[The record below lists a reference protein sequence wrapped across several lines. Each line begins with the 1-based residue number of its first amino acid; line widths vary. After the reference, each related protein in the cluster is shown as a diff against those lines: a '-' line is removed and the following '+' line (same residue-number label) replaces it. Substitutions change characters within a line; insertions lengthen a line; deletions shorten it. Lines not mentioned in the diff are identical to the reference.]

1 MAGNR
6 VLYGD
11 DRTYPKGLTDIPL
24 ASYFKITRYQYN
36 EGLKAARES
45 GQNDAQT
52 GLGNIGG
59 VTDVVRKGNES
70 EGVRNCTGLRTLI
83 HDMLRRRD
91 GGHLRRMGR
100 AEHPAPRT

>member
-36 EGLKAARES
+36 EGLKAA
-45 GQNDAQT
+45 
-52 GLGNIGG
+52 
-59 VTDVVRKGNES
+59 
-70 EGVRNCTGLRTLI
+70 
-83 HDMLRRRD
+83 
-91 GGHLRRMGR
+91 
-100 AEHPAPRT
+100 

>member
-52 GLGNIGG
+52 ALGNIGG
-59 VTDVVRKGNES
+59 VTDVVRKGNEF
-70 EGVRNCTGLRTLI
+70 LY
-83 HDMLRRRD
+83 
-91 GGHLRRMGR
+91 
-100 AEHPAPRT
+100 